1 MFSVTYEQLNVWLT
15 AFLWPF
21 VRILAMMATAPAF
34 GDKSLPTRVKIG
46 LAGFITLII
55 APTIGALPQVTVFSA
70 QGVWIIV
77 NQFLIGAALG
87 FTMQLVFGAIQ
98 AAGDIMGMS
107 MGLGF
112 ATFFDPHAAGST
124 DVMSRYMNMLAIL
137 TFLAVDGH
145 LQVLSALIQTFQA
158 LPVSANV
165 LGANGWRVLAG
176 WGSTVISAALLLSL
190 PIVTALLITNLA
202 LGILNRAAPQIGVF
216 QVGLPVTVITG
227 LLLIQLML
235 PNMMPFFVRLFESGI
250 DQMGRVAA
258 AVGEGAAV
266 VAQIHAALKSINKV
280 TERISR

>member
-1 MFSVTYEQLNVWLT
+1 MFTVTYEQLNVWLT

-21 VRILAMMATAPAF
+21 VRILALLATAPAL
-34 GDKSLPTRVKIG
+34 GDKSLPNRVKLG
-46 LAGFITLII
+46 LAGFITLIV

-87 FTMQLVFGAIQ
+87 FTMQIVFGAVQ
-98 AAGDIMGMS
+98 AAGDIIGLS

-124 DVMSRYMNMLAIL
+124 DVMSRYMYMLAIL
-137 TFLAVDGH
+137 TFLALDGH
-145 LQVLSALIQTFQA
+145 LQVISALVQTFQA
-158 LPVSANV
+158 VPVGANV
-165 LGANGWRVLAG
+165 LGANGWRTLVG
-176 WGSTVISAALLLSL
+176 FGSTVISAALLLSL
-190 PIVTALLITNLA
+190 PIVTALLVTNLA

-235 PNMMPFFVRLFESGI
+235 PNMMPFFARIFEAGI
-250 DQMGRVAA
+250 QELGRVA
-258 AVGEGAAV
+258 VGF
-266 VAQIHAALKSINKV
+266 
-280 TERISR
+280 R

>member
-21 VRILAMMATAPAF
+21 VRILALMATAPAF
-34 GDKSLPTRVKIG
+34 GDKSLPNRVKIG
-46 LAGFITLII
+46 LAGFVTLIV
-55 APTIGALPQVTVFSA
+55 APTIGALPSATVFSA
-70 QGVWIIV
+70 QGIWIIV

-87 FTMQLVFGAIQ
+87 FTMQIVFGAVQ
-98 AAGDIMGMS
+98 AAGDIIGMS

-124 DVMSRYMNMLAIL
+124 DVMSRYVYMIAIL
-137 TFLAVDGH
+137 TFLALDGH
-145 LQVLSALIQTFQA
+145 LQVLSALVQTFQA

-165 LGANGWRVLAG
+165 LGANGWRVLVG
-176 WGSTVISAALLLSL
+176 WGSTVVSAGLLLSL

-202 LGILNRAAPQIGVF
+202 LGILNRAAPQVGVF

-235 PNMMPFFVRLFESGI
+235 PNMMPFFARVFESGI
-250 DQMGRVAA
+250 DQMARVAA
-258 AVGEGAAV
+258 G
-266 VAQIHAALKSINKV
+266 LK
-280 TERISR
+280 

>member
-21 VRILAMMATAPAF
+21 MRILALMATAPAF

-46 LAGFITLII
+46 VAAFVTII
-55 APTIGALPQVTVFSA
+55 VAPTLGAMPQVTVFSA

-87 FTMQLVFGAIQ
+87 FTMQMVFAAVE
-98 AAGDIMGMS
+98 AAGAFMGMS

-124 DVMSRYMNMLAIL
+124 DVMSRYLNMIALL
-137 TFLAVDGH
+137 TFLALDGH
-145 LQVLSALIQTFQA
+145 LQMLSALIQTFQS
-158 LPVSANV
+158 LPVAANV
-165 LGANGWRVLAG
+165 LGANGWRVLVG
-176 WGSTVISAALLLSL
+176 WGSTVISAGLLLSL
-190 PIVTALLITNLA
+190 PVVTALLITNLA

-235 PNMMPFFVRLFESGI
+235 PNMMPFFSRLFESGI
-250 DQMGRVAA
+250 DEMGRVAA
-258 AVGEGAAV
+258 GM
-266 VAQIHAALKSINKV
+266 
-280 TERISR
+280 R